1 MHSYGDWGYLGLG
14 VDAASQPGLGPS
26 PWRSALG
33 TMVGLAKGVP
43 WAVLQVRWDL
53 VTAPPESLS
62 PPVMALPS
70 LRRWQQSVK
79 SSGLASNLQPSG
91 AKADALRE
99 EMEEAANRVEICRV
113 PGRPGGIAPSW
124 GGGTSASRAQ
134 RKTCSLSSFP
144 VLHPF
149 LAPLPVINPPP
160 AGPCAWWQ
168 WGMLTSQA
176 GHPRFLCPHPPYPT
190 RAGEHPLAKGLVPAG
205 AGELSTACAQPW
217 HRDPREGPACAQPTR
232 ATRPRP
238 PLPSRRTPAHPVG
251 HIGREKHP
259 SEGGRWCRRLR
270 RGLRASAIKP
280 PGNFVWL

>member
-33 TMVGLAKGVP
+33 TMVGLAKGVL
-43 WAVLQVRWDL
+43 WAALQVRWDL

-62 PPVMALPS
+62 PPVTTLPS

-124 GGGTSASRAQ
+124 GGGTSASQAQ
-134 RKTCSLSSFP
+134 QKTCSLSSFP
-144 VLHPF
+144 VLHSF

-160 AGPCAWWQ
+160 AGPRAQTQPGGSGGCSPAKQ
-168 WGMLTSQA
+168 DIPGSSVPILRIPPELESIPLPRDLSRQEPASSAPRVPSPGTETRGKRRRVPSPHVPPGHVPPRHPA
-176 GHPRFLCPHPPYPT
+176 GHRPT
-190 RAGEHPLAKGLVPAG
+190 QLATLGGKSIRARGDAG
-205 AGELSTACAQPW
+205 AGAFV
-217 HRDPREGPACAQPTR
+217 
-232 ATRPRP
+232 
-238 PLPSRRTPAHPVG
+238 VG
-251 HIGREKHP
+251 
-259 SEGGRWCRRLR
+259 C
-270 RGLRASAIKP
+270 GLQQ
-280 PGNFVWL
+280 